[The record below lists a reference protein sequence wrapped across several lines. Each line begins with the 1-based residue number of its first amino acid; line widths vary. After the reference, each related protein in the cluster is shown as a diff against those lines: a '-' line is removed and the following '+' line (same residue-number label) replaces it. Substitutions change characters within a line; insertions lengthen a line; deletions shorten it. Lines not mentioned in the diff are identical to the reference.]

1 MNRPALAL
9 RGVAAGILI
18 AATTSLFA
26 QPAITLPPNGDNQKS
41 TVSQQIG
48 IVKVT
53 IDYNSPNVTSPTGEN
68 RTGKIWGQLVPYGL
82 TNLGFGPCK
91 ECPWRA
97 GANENTIFTVTDDVK
112 IQGQALKAG
121 SYGLHYIVGPDEW
134 TAIFSKNSTS
144 WGSYFYDPSED
155 ALRVKVKPEKNEFTE
170 FLTFDFTDR
179 QPEKAIVALKWEN
192 LEVPMEIAVDNMADR
207 YIANLRR
214 ELRSSPGFSWQAWAG
229 AAQYALQNKSNL
241 KEALTWAQ
249 NAVSNPFAGDENFQ
263 TLSTLAQLQEAN
275 EMAADSART
284 MERALNHPTA
294 TAIQIHQHGRQ
305 LMAQKKNAEAM
316 KVFEL
321 NARRNPNKWP
331 VNVGL
336 ARGYAAAGDMQKAL
350 KHARQAVKEAPDEAS
365 RKNVEGLVKSLE
377 EGKKIN

>member
-1 MNRPALAL
+1 MKKSSLGL
-9 RGVAAGILI
+9 RAVVAGVLITAA
-18 AATTSLFA
+18 TSLFA

-68 RTGKIWGQLVPYGL
+68 RTGKIWGELVPYGL

-97 GANENTIFTVTDDVK
+97 GANENTVFTVSDDVK

-134 TAIFSKNSTS
+134 TAIFSNNSTS
-144 WGSYFYDPSED
+144 WGSFFYDPAED

-179 QPEKAIVALKWEN
+179 QPEKAVVALKWES
-192 LEVPMEIAVDNMADR
+192 LEVPMTITVDNMADR
-207 YIANLRR
+207 YITNLRK
-214 ELRSSPGFSWQAWAG
+214 ELRSSPGFNWQGWLG
-229 AAQYALQNKSNL
+229 AAQYALQNKTNL
-241 KEALTWAQ
+241 KEALSWAEA
-249 NAVSNPFAGDENFQ
+249 AVTNPFAGQENFQ
-263 TLSTLAQLQEAN
+263 TLSTLGQLQEAN
-275 EMAADSART
+275 GMAAESAKT
-284 MERALNHPTA
+284 MDRALNHPTA
-294 TAIQIHQHGRQ
+294 SVFQLHQTGRQ
-305 LMAQKKNAEAM
+305 LITQKKNAEAM

-321 NARRNPNKWP
+321 NARRYPNKWP

-336 ARGYAAAGDMQKAL
+336 ARGYAAMGDKQKAL
-350 KHARQAVKEAPDEAS
+350 KHARLALKDAPDEPN

-377 EGKKIN
+377 EGKNIN